1 MRTLC
6 TLSNLVH
13 PKLALPIQA
22 KNAHIRY
29 ADFLSQENGTII
41 INNVLVILFLF
52 FNLRLK
58 TNASNLLI
66 LRPGGS
72 VKLKKTTIQQQKAL

>member
-6 TLSNLVH
+6 ILSNLVH

-22 KNAHIRY
+22 KNAQIMY

-41 INNVLVILFLF
+41 INNVLVIFIF
-52 FNLRLK
+52 IF
-58 TNASNLLI
+58 
-66 LRPGGS
+66 
-72 VKLKKTTIQQQKAL
+72 